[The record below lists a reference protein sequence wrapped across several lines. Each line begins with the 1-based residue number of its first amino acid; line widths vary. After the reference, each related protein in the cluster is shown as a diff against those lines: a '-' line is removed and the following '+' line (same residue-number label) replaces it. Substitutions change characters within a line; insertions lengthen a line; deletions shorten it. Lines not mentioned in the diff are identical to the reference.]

1 MKIKKLVL
9 SATVAIAIVGGSAI
23 PTFAA
28 SGNTESQLT
37 SASNELSTPYVNFT
51 AYAADSSSVTIS
63 PPEWKAV
70 SGSVVGKG
78 QYGKIKLYS
87 TGVAGLW
94 VQEKIGNN
102 WVTMGG
108 SAGLQLFEEGG
119 EATQDYW
126 MEKGKEYRIEII
138 SGTASKTTGTIRNS
152 L

>member
-1 MKIKKLVL
+1 MKIKQLVL
-9 SATVAIAIVGGSAI
+9 SAAAAIAIVGGTAI

-28 SGNTESQLT
+28 SGNTESQVT
-37 SASNELSTPYVNFT
+37 PASNQLSLT
-51 AYAADSSSVTIS
+51 AYADSTSVTVT
-63 PPEWKAV
+63 PPAWKAV

-87 TGVAGLW
+87 TGIAGLS

-108 SAGLQLFEEGG
+108 TGLSLFEEGG
-119 EATQDYW
+119 EATLDYW
-126 MEKGKEYRIEII
+126 MEKGKEYRIEVI
-138 SGTASKTTGTIRNS
+138 SGTAQRSTGTIRNS

>member
-1 MKIKKLVL
+1 MKIKQLVL
-9 SATVAIAIVGGSAI
+9 SATAAIAILGGSAF

-28 SGNTESQLT
+28 SGNNESQLT
-37 SASNELSTPYVNFT
+37 SASNQLSTPYVALT
-51 AYAADSSSVTIS
+51 AYADSSSVTVS

-87 TGVAGLW
+87 TGVAGLY

-108 SAGLQLFEEGG
+108 TGLTLYEEGG
-119 EATQDYW
+119 EATLDYW
-126 MEKGKEYRIEII
+126 MEKGKEYRIEVI
-138 SGTASKTTGTIRNS
+138 SGTALKSTGTIRNS

>member
-1 MKIKKLVL
+1 MKIKQLVL
-9 SATVAIAIVGGSAI
+9 SATAAIAIVGGSAI

-37 SASNELSTPYVNFT
+37 SASNELSTPYVDLS
-51 AYAADSSSVTIS
+51 AYADSSSVTIS

-70 SGSVVGKG
+70 SGAVVGKG

-87 TGVAGLW
+87 TGIAGLS
-94 VQEKIGNN
+94 VQEMIGNN

-108 SAGLQLFEEGG
+108 TGLSLFEEGG
-119 EATQDYW
+119 EATLDYW

-138 SGTASKTTGTIRNS
+138 SGTAQKTTGTIRNS

>member
-1 MKIKKLVL
+1 MKIKQLVL
-9 SATVAIAIVGGSAI
+9 SATAAIAIVGGSAI

-28 SGNTESQLT
+28 SGNTERGQLT
-37 SASNELSTPYVNFT
+37 SASNELSSPYVNLT
-51 AYAADSSSVTIS
+51 AYADSSSVTVS

-70 SGSVVGKG
+70 SGAVVGKG

-87 TGVAGLW
+87 TGVAGLY

-108 SAGLQLFEEGG
+108 TGLTLFEEGG
-119 EATQDYW
+119 EVTLDYW
-126 MEKGKEYRIEII
+126 MEKGKEYRIEVI
-138 SGTASKTTGTIRNS
+138 SGTALKSTGTIRNS

>member
-37 SASNELSTPYVNFT
+37 SASNELSTPYVNLT

-78 QYGKIKLYS
+78 QYGKKSFIL
-87 TGVAGLW
+87 L
-94 VQEKIGNN
+94 
-102 WVTMGG
+102 
-108 SAGLQLFEEGG
+108 GLQVYGC
-119 EATQDYW
+119 
-126 MEKGKEYRIEII
+126 KKRSEII
-138 SGTASKTTGTIRNS
+138 G
-152 L
+152 

>member
-9 SATVAIAIVGGSAI
+9 SATAAIAIVGGSAI

-37 SASNELSTPYVNFT
+37 SASNELSTPYVNLT
-51 AYAADSSSVTIS
+51 AYAANSSSVTIS

-70 SGSVVGKG
+70 SGAVVGKG

-87 TGVAGLW
+87 TGVAGLD

-108 SAGLQLFEEGG
+108 TGLTLFEEGG
-119 EATQDYW
+119 EATLDYW